1 MAWGLPML
9 TAMYPE
15 PATPKRRNQ
24 ADRRE
29 AARAALLEATLSCLA
44 EEGWAGT
51 STRSVARRAGLSQ
64 GAQQYHFASKMTLVE
79 AALNYSVTAQ
89 AASVLEMPLPK
100 GSEHERL
107 VVLLD
112 RLWEIHCSRVTTAG
126 LELLM
131 AARTDPALAESV
143 ARTTVTATNLTV
155 MLAEQTVPSTAKLP
169 GFRDVVLTALALM
182 RGTAIAQLEG
192 TTTAVAPWPVL
203 RAHILAIVDSLAS

>member
-1 MAWGLPML
+1 M
-9 TAMYPE
+9 
-15 PATPKRRNQ
+15 
-24 ADRRE
+24 
-29 AARAALLEATLSCLA
+29 
-44 EEGWAGT
+44 
-51 STRSVARRAGLSQ
+51 
-64 GAQQYHFASKMTLVE
+64 
-79 AALNYSVTAQ
+79 
-89 AASVLEMPLPK
+89 
-100 GSEHERL
+100 
-107 VVLLD
+107 
-112 RLWEIHCSRVTTAG
+112 TTAG